1 VVLFICM
8 YFVGVKYGWKDPN
21 GYSSMYYFSILGALQ
36 LKDKTKISVQ
46 ELLGKF
52 ANKLHKNHFSLQ
64 PNFLTEIKLSFATNT
79 VYISVYS
86 RDKNEK

>member
-1 VVLFICM
+1 MNVLCGGEVWM
-8 YFVGVKYGWKDPN
+8 KGPY

-52 ANKLHKNHFSLQ
+52 AHKLHKNHFSLQ
-64 PNFLTEIKLSFATNT
+64 PNLRTKIKLSF
-79 VYISVYS
+79 VKYIYS
-86 RDKNEK
+86 ILQYIRGKK